1 MEILSSVEPIVR
13 NILGSHFPEDTIT
26 VNDDFEKILGGAD
39 TEIFSFSIKVKNQFK
54 QLQLIL
60 RLYRAGADITSSRR
74 EYETLNQLH
83 KTGLSVPKPYGY
95 TGSDNELKRPFLIME
110 LIDGEMLSEVF
121 FRNMSDAEEI
131 MRQLQIG
138 SINFEEASAL
148 LTGGRARMSTLS
160 QTRSFLE
167 LNGLH
172 VEFAGM
178 SGPYYRIT
186 AKRE

>member
-1 MEILSSVEPIVR
+1 MKVNLIVQQEHSKEGYA
-13 NILGSHFPEDTIT
+13 NIP
-26 VNDDFEKILGGAD
+26 
-39 TEIFSFSIKVKNQFK
+39 
-54 QLQLIL
+54 
-60 RLYRAGADITSSRR
+60 
-74 EYETLNQLH
+74 LNQEGVAGIPDSAC
-83 KTGLSVPKPYGY
+83 K
-95 TGSDNELKRPFLIME
+95 E
-110 LIDGEMLSEVF
+110 LIIDSVLEFVPE
-121 FRNMSDAEEI
+121 NMATMILKKIRKGGVLEIRSPDAEEI